1 MKIIDQ
7 MQKENIDTLLIL
19 NPNNINYLAGFMPSA
34 ASILVVK
41 DEPVLLTN
49 QMDMEDALLNSKIP
63 VEELKSL
70 KELKESLNG
79 IIGLESSMN
88 IQTFERLKKD
98 APFETKITGIVER
111 MRSIKTNEE
120 LKNIEKALEIA
131 EKAFKSTEF
140 DDSKTENEIGAEIEY
155 NMRLNSA
162 KKASFDTIV
171 ASGKRSSLPHADVSM
186 NKLERPIVIDW
197 GALYNNYCSDTTR
210 TIIETER
217 HEEIFDIVLE
227 AQKSAIAAIKPGV
240 KACEVDKAAR
250 DVITEYGY
258 GESFIHSTG
267 HSVGLEVHESP
278 SLSKRDETVIEKGMV
293 LTVEPGIY
301 LKDDFGVRIEDMVYV
316 TNKGRILNKI
326 DAKINV

>member
-41 DEPVLLTN
+41 DDPVLLTN

-63 VEELKSL
+63 VEELKPL
-70 KELKESLNG
+70 KELKKSLNG
-79 IIGLESSMN
+79 VIGLESSMN

-98 APFETKITGIVER
+98 AAFETKITGIVEQ
-111 MRSIKTNEE
+111 MRSVKTSEE

-155 NMRLNSA
+155 NMRLNGA

-227 AQKSAIAAIKPGV
+227 AQKSAVAAIKPGV

-316 TNKGRILNKI
+316 TNKGRVLNKI
-326 DAKINV
+326 DAKINI

>member
-34 ASILVVK
+34 ASILMVK

-79 IIGLESSMN
+79 IIGLESSLN

-98 APFETKITGIVER
+98 APFETKITDIVER
-111 MRSIKTNEE
+111 MRSLKTNEE

-155 NMRLNSA
+155 NMRLNGA

-227 AQKSAIAAIKPGV
+227 AQKSAIAAIKPGI

-301 LKDDFGVRIEDMVYV
+301 LKDDFGVRIEDMIYV
-316 TNKGRILNKI
+316 TNKGRVLNKI
-326 DAKINV
+326 DAKINI

>member
-1 MKIIDQ
+1 MKIMDQ

-19 NPNNINYLAGFMPSA
+19 NQNNINYLAGFMPSA

-63 VEELKSL
+63 VEELKPIKKLKNSL
-70 KELKESLNG
+70 KG
-79 IIGLESSMN
+79 TVGLESSMD
-88 IQTFERLKKD
+88 ISTFERLKKD
-98 APFETKITGIVER
+98 AQFETKITGIVER
-111 MRSIKTNEE
+111 MRSVKTNDEV
-120 LKNIEKALEIA
+120 KNIEKALQIA
-131 EKAFKSTEF
+131 EKAFKNTEF
-140 DDSKTENEIGAEIEY
+140 DNRKTENEIGAEIEY
-155 NMRLNSA
+155 NMRLNGA

-171 ASGKRSSLPHADVSM
+171 ASGKRSSLPHADVSN

-210 TIIETER
+210 TIIETEK

-227 AQKSAIAAIKPGV
+227 AHKNAVAAIKPGV

-258 GESFIHSTG
+258 GEAFIHSTG

-301 LKDDFGVRIEDMVYV
+301 LKDDFGVRIEDMVYM
-316 TNKGRILNKI
+316 TNKGRVLNKLPH
-326 DAKINV
+326 KINI

>member
-19 NPNNINYLAGFMPSA
+19 NPHNINYLAGFMPSA
-34 ASILVVK
+34 SSILIVK

-63 VEELKSL
+63 VKELKPL

-79 IIGLESSMN
+79 TIGLERSMN
-88 IQTFERLKKD
+88 IQTFENLKKD
-98 APFETKITGIVER
+98 ATFETKITDIVEQ
-111 MRSIKTNEE
+111 MRSIKTSEE

-131 EKAFKSTEF
+131 EKAFKSTDF

-155 NMRLNSA
+155 NMRLKGA

-171 ASGKRSSLPHADVSM
+171 ASGKRSSLPHADVS
-186 NKLERPIVIDW
+186 NNTLERPVVIDW

-240 KACEVDKAAR
+240 KVCEVDKAAR

-267 HSVGLEVHESP
+267 HSIGLEVHESP
-278 SLSKRDETVIEKGMV
+278 SLSKRDETTIEKGMV
-293 LTVEPGIY
+293 ITVEPGIY
-301 LKDDFGVRIEDMVYV
+301 LKDDFGVRIEDMVHV
-316 TNKGRILNKI
+316 TNKGRVLNKLPH
-326 DAKINV
+326 KINI

>member
-41 DEPVLLTN
+41 DDPVLLTN

-63 VEELKSL
+63 VEELKPL
-70 KELKESLNG
+70 KELKKSLNG
-79 IIGLESSMN
+79 VIGLESSMN

-98 APFETKITGIVER
+98 AAFETKITGIVEQ
-111 MRSIKTNEE
+111 MRSVKTSEE

-155 NMRLNSA
+155 NMRLNGA

-227 AQKSAIAAIKPGV
+227 AQKSAVAAIKPGV

-250 DVITEYGY
+250 DVLTEYGY

-316 TNKGRILNKI
+316 TNKGRVLNKI
-326 DAKINV
+326 DAKIDI

>member
-1 MKIIDQ
+1 MKITDQ
-7 MQKENIDTLLIL
+7 IQKENIDTLLIL

-34 ASILVVK
+34 SSILIVK

-63 VEELKSL
+63 VEELNPI

-79 IIGLESSMN
+79 TIGLESSMN
-88 IQTFERLKKD
+88 IETFERLKKD
-98 APFETKITGIVER
+98 SSFETKITDIVER
-111 MRSIKTNEE
+111 MRSVKTNAE

-131 EKAFKSTEF
+131 ENAFKSTEF

-155 NMRLNSA
+155 NMRLKGA

-171 ASGKRSSLPHADVSM
+171 ASGKRSSLPHADVS
-186 NKLERPIVIDW
+186 NNTLERPIVIDW

-240 KACEVDKAAR
+240 KVCEVDKAAR

-267 HSVGLEVHESP
+267 HSIGLEVHESP
-278 SLSKRDETVIEKGMV
+278 SLSKRDETVLEKGMV
-293 LTVEPGIY
+293 ITVEPGIY
-301 LKDDFGVRIEDMVYV
+301 LKDDFGVRIEDMVHV
-316 TNKGRILNKI
+316 TNKGRVLNKLPH
-326 DAKINV
+326 KINI

>member
-1 MKIIDQ
+1 
-7 MQKENIDTLLIL
+7 MQEENIDTLLIL

-34 ASILVVK
+34 SSILIVK

-63 VEELKSL
+63 VEELKPIR
-70 KELKESLNG
+70 ELKESLNG
-79 IIGLESSMN
+79 TIGLESSMN
-88 IQTFERLKKD
+88 IETFERLKKD
-98 APFETKITGIVER
+98 SSFETKITDIVER
-111 MRSIKTNEE
+111 MRSVKTSEE

-131 EKAFKSTEF
+131 ENAFKNTEF
-140 DDSKTENEIGAEIEY
+140 NNSKTENEIGAEIEY
-155 NMRLNSA
+155 NMRLKGA

-171 ASGKRSSLPHADVSM
+171 ASGKRSSLPHADVSI
-186 NKLERPIVIDW
+186 NALERPVVIDW

-240 KACEVDKAAR
+240 KVCEVDKAAR

-267 HSVGLEVHESP
+267 HSIGLEVHENP
-278 SLSKRDETVIEKGMV
+278 SLSKRDETTIEKGMV
-293 LTVEPGIY
+293 ITVEPGIY
-301 LKDDFGVRIEDMVYV
+301 LKDDFGVRIEDMVHV
-316 TNKGRILNKI
+316 TNKGHVLNKLPH
-326 DAKINV
+326 KINI

>member
-7 MQKENIDTLLIL
+7 MQKENINTLLIL

-34 ASILVVK
+34 ASILMVK

-63 VEELKSL
+63 VEELKPL

-88 IQTFERLKKD
+88 IQTFEKLKKD
-98 APFETKITGIVER
+98 APFETKITDIVER
-111 MRSIKTNEE
+111 MRSVKTNEE

-131 EKAFKSTEF
+131 ENAFKSTEF
-140 DDSKTENEIGAEIEY
+140 DDGKTENEIGAEIEY
-155 NMRLNSA
+155 NMRLNGA

-293 LTVEPGIY
+293 ITVEPGIY

-316 TNKGRILNKI
+316 TNKGRVLNKI
-326 DAKINV
+326 DAKINI

>member
-41 DEPVLLTN
+41 DDPVLLTN

-63 VEELKSL
+63 VEELKPL
-70 KELKESLNG
+70 KELKKSLNG
-79 IIGLESSMN
+79 VIGLESSMN

-98 APFETKITGIVER
+98 AAFETKITGIVEQ
-111 MRSIKTNEE
+111 MRSVKTSEE

-155 NMRLNSA
+155 NMRLNGA

-227 AQKSAIAAIKPGV
+227 AQKSAIAVIKPGV

-316 TNKGRILNKI
+316 TNKGHVLNKI

>member
-1 MKIIDQ
+1 MKITDQ
-7 MQKENIDTLLIL
+7 MQKENIDFLLIL

-63 VEELKSL
+63 VEEFKSM
-70 KELKESLNG
+70 KKLKESLNG
-79 IIGLESSMN
+79 TVGLESSMN

-98 APFETKITGIVER
+98 AQFETKITDIVER
-111 MRSIKTNEE
+111 SRSIKTSEE
-120 LKNIEKALEIA
+120 LKNIEKALEIS
-131 EKAFKSTEF
+131 EKAFKGTEF
-140 DDSKTENEIGAEIEY
+140 HESKTENEIAAEIEY
-155 NMRLNSA
+155 NMRLNGA

-171 ASGKRSSLPHADVSM
+171 ASGKRSSLPHADVSD
-186 NKLERPIVIDW
+186 NTIERPIVIDW

-227 AQKSAIAAIKPGV
+227 AQKSAVAAVKPSI

-278 SLSKRDETVIEKGMV
+278 SLSKRDDTVLEKGMV
-293 LTVEPGIY
+293 ITVEPGIY
-301 LKDDFGVRIEDMVYV
+301 LKDDFGVRIEDMVHV
-316 TNKGRILNKI
+316 TNKGRVLNKI
-326 DAKINV
+326 EKKINI

>member
-1 MKIIDQ
+1 MKITDQ
-7 MQKENIDTLLIL
+7 MQKESIDTLLIL

-34 ASILVVK
+34 VSILVVK

-63 VEELKSL
+63 VEEFKSM
-70 KELKESLNG
+70 KELKESLKG
-79 IIGLESSMN
+79 TVGLESSMN

-98 APFETKITGIVER
+98 AQFETKITDIVER
-111 MRSIKTNEE
+111 LRSVKTSEE
-120 LKNIEKALEIA
+120 LKNIEKALEIS

-140 DDSKTENEIGAEIEY
+140 HESKTENEIAAEIEY
-155 NMRLNSA
+155 NMRLNGA
-162 KKASFDTIV
+162 RKASFDTIV
-171 ASGKRSSLPHADVSM
+171 ASGKRSSLPHADVSD
-186 NKLERPIVIDW
+186 NAIERPIVIDW

-227 AQKSAIAAIKPGV
+227 AQKSAVAAVKPGV

-278 SLSKRDETVIEKGMV
+278 SLSKRDDTELQKGMV
-293 LTVEPGIY
+293 ITIEPGIY
-301 LKDDFGVRIEDMVYV
+301 LKDDFGVRIEDMVHV
-316 TNKGRILNKI
+316 TNKGRVLNKLPH
-326 DAKINV
+326 KINI

>member
-1 MKIIDQ
+1 MKISDQ
-7 MQKENIDTLLIL
+7 IQKENIDTLLIL

-34 ASILVVK
+34 SSILIVK

-63 VEELKSL
+63 VEELKPI

-79 IIGLESSMN
+79 TIGLESSMN
-88 IQTFERLKKD
+88 IETFERLKKD
-98 APFETKITGIVER
+98 SSFETKITDIVER
-111 MRSIKTNEE
+111 MRSVKTNAE

-155 NMRLNSA
+155 NMRLKGA

-171 ASGKRSSLPHADVSM
+171 ASGKRSSLPHADVS
-186 NKLERPIVIDW
+186 NNTLERPVVIDW

-240 KACEVDKAAR
+240 KVCEVDKAAR

-267 HSVGLEVHESP
+267 HSIGLEVHESP
-278 SLSKRDETVIEKGMV
+278 SLSKRDETVLEKGMV
-293 LTVEPGIY
+293 ITVEPGIY
-301 LKDDFGVRIEDMVYV
+301 LKDDFGVRIEDMVHV
-316 TNKGRILNKI
+316 TNKGRVLNKLPH
-326 DAKINV
+326 KINI